1 MKTWSHTLG
10 LNLIKN
16 IQFGRFM
23 AIELYVDSLN
33 EAHTWG
39 ITANNLSVAYNLELL
54 KSFNTEDSSVF
65 TAGRYFCMV
74 WETSPPSITFTDIL
88 KNPDVVD
95 TIIYSPEV
103 SETFRE
109 KFNAKL
115 EIYNAS
121 YESKKYEIK
130 LIKGEAPAPATLQT
144 PRTF

>member
-1 MKTWSHTLG
+1 MTRTWSHTLG

-74 WETSPPSITFTDIL
+74 WETSPPSITFVDIL
-88 KNPDVVD
+88 KNQDVVD
-95 TIIYSPEV
+95 TIIYAPGV
-103 SETFRE
+103 SDSFRE
-109 KFNAKL
+109 KFNSQL
-115 EIYNAS
+115 ETYNSS
-121 YESKKYEIK
+121 YESKKNEVR
-130 LIKGEAPAPATLQT
+130 LIKGESPAKP
-144 PRTF
+144 